1 MEVHHHAHTADPDS
15 HRGRKKWTHY
25 FWEFL
30 MLFLAVF
37 CGFLAEYQL
46 EHVIERQREFKFAAS
61 MLNDLKEDTADINND
76 LRWWTMQ
83 TNRIDT
89 ILYELDQDEEKRNKL
104 ILYRNVGYIRR
115 FNSFEYHDRTVEQLK
130 NAGYFRLFKKRNV
143 ADSLMEYDAL
153 VRRTLLNIEEG
164 SNNIYYTVNFSQHKF
179 FDSRFFPS
187 FSFTFNLDSLFKAR
201 PEIFNIKSG
210 YEKELFEYANNLR
223 FYKGNAILRLG
234 IMRNLSRKGLA
245 LMELL
250 IDEYDLK

>member
-1 MEVHHHAHTADPDS
+1 MEVHAHTHTA
-15 HRGRKKWTHY
+15 RKKWAHY

-46 EHVIERQREFKFAAS
+46 EHMIERQRENKFAAS
-61 MLNDLKEDTADINND
+61 MLNDLQEDTVDINND
-76 LRWWTMQ
+76 QRWWTAQ
-83 TNRIDT
+83 INRIDT
-89 ILYELDQDEEKRNKL
+89 ILHELDQPDEKRNML
-104 ILYRNVGYIRR
+104 VLYRNVGYLRR

-130 NAGYFRLFKKRNV
+130 NAGYFRLFKKKNV

-153 VRRTLLNIEEG
+153 VRRTLLHIEEG

-179 FDSRFFPS
+179 FDSRYFQTYS
-187 FSFTFNLDSLFKAR
+187 FSFDLDSLNKVR
-201 PEIFNIKSG
+201 PEVFVIRAG

-234 IMRNLSRKGLA
+234 IMRNLSKKGLA
-245 LMELL
+245 LMNLL
-250 IDEYDLK
+250 IEEYHLKK

>member
-1 MEVHHHAHTADPDS
+1 MEVHAHTHTP
-15 HRGRKKWTHY
+15 RKKWTHY

-46 EHVIERQREFKFAAS
+46 EHVIERQRENKFAAS
-61 MLNDLKEDTADINND
+61 MLNDLQEDTTDINND
-76 LRWWTMQ
+76 LRWWTIQ
-83 TNRIDT
+83 INRIDT
-89 ILYELDQDEEKRNKL
+89 ILYELDQPEEKRNQL
-104 ILYRNVGYIRR
+104 VLYRNVGYIRR

-164 SNNIYYTVNFSQHKF
+164 SNNIYYTVNFSQNKF
-179 FDSRFFPS
+179 FDSRYFQTYG
-187 FSFTFNLDSLFKAR
+187 FSFDLDSLSKVR
-201 PEIFNIKSG
+201 PEVFVIRAG

-223 FYKGNAILRLG
+223 YYKGNAILRLG
-234 IMRNLSRKGLA
+234 IMRNLYRKGLA
-245 LMELL
+245 LMALL
-250 IDEYDLK
+250 IDEYHLK